1 MRKLLLR
8 CGVQISPSA
17 ADLGETLCSLN
28 FASRVK
34 GIKYGPARKQADFSE
49 LLKCKYL
56 AKKSKHDE
64 KEAKKLQD
72 NVQSLQ
78 LRLSA
83 REHIYR
89 NLQEK
94 GACAGARQLEV
105 TINGIGERAG
115 NASLEEVAE
124 YSGLLIQPHKAIV
137 GANAFKHESGI
148 HQVYTS
154 SNVAYASEE
163 IDVVREQWAK
173 FFTSKYSLLV

>member
-1 MRKLLLR
+1 M
-8 CGVQISPSA
+8 VQ
-17 ADLGETLCSLN
+17 L
-28 FASRVK
+28 ASRQ
-34 GIKYGPARKQADFSE
+34 IFLSFSS
-49 LLKCKYL
+49 

-115 NASLEEVAE
+115 NASLEEVVMTIKCHGQSLGGLYTGIQTEHIVKVAE